1 MSIPKPPVDPDAS
14 LGEAGSPPAGAV
26 GATKEASDL
35 PVAPEVIPSAA
46 QPHGVGEPAT
56 AAPLPQARAKTKGVA
71 DLVFVIDVSGS
82 MTTCIDAL
90 RKNIEAFIDSLSRG
104 DGNNVAPVRDWRGK
118 IVGYRD
124 FDSAES
130 EGLPWI
136 IDNPFV
142 RDIGALKGQLATL
155 KAEGGGDEPES
166 LLDTLYKI
174 ATMPAGPKGSQSD
187 EPQKWRYRSDAARV
201 VIVFTD
207 ASFKETMSIPEAK
220 GGSLQD
226 VANVIMANRII
237 LSLFAPNFEGYDRL
251 SQIDKSEWEVVEF
264 EGLSPQQALQKF
276 TSDPV
281 NFRTTLKQLA
291 ASVSRSAETVA
302 L

>member
-1 MSIPKPPVDPDAS
+1 MSVPKSSEGGDARVSEALSTPVDAGGTTDA
-14 LGEAGSPPAGAV
+14 AV
-26 GATKEASDL
+26 GPDL
-35 PVAPEVIPSAA
+35 GVA
-46 QPHGVGEPAT
+46 EPAPG
-56 AAPLPQARAKTKGVA
+56 APAPQTRPKTKGVA
-71 DLVFVIDVSGS
+71 DLVFVVDVSGS
-82 MTTCIDAL
+82 MSTCIDAL

-104 DGNNVAPVRDWRGK
+104 DGNNVAPIRDWRAK
-118 IVGYRD
+118 VVGYRD
-124 FDSAES
+124 FDSAET

-136 IDNPFV
+136 VDNAFV
-142 RDIGALKGQLATL
+142 RDVGALKSQLATL

-166 LLDTLYKI
+166 LLDTLFKV
-174 ATMPAGPKGSQSD
+174 ASMPATPKGSQTED
-187 EPQKWRYRSDAARV
+187 AQKWRYRSDAARV

-226 VANVIMANRII
+226 VANVVMANRII

-264 EGLSPQQALQKF
+264 EGLTPQQALQKF